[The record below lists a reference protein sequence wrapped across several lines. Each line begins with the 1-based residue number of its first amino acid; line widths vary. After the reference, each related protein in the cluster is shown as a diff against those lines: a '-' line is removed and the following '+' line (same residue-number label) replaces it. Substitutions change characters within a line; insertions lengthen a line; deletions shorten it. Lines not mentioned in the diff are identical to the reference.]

1 MLTKLFKIKSLV
13 LLLNSIADNQFFLLR
28 GCHLDPMIRLLETI
42 FLLCISI

>member
-13 LLLNSIADNQFFLLR
+13 LLVISVADNHFFLLR
-28 GCHLDPMIRLLETI
+28 GCRLDPMIRLLETI